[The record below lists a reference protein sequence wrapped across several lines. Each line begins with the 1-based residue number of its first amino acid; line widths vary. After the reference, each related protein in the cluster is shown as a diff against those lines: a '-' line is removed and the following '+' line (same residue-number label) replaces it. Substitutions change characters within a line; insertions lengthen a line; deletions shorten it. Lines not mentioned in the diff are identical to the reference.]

1 MRNLELI
8 LNNLCLH
15 GKDSDYKFE
24 RLYRILFNEGI
35 FHVAYQRIYA
45 KPGNMTLGTD
55 DKTIDQMST
64 QRIERLIESLR
75 NESYKPNPARR
86 VYIPKKN
93 GRKRPLGI
101 PSFEDKLVQ
110 ESVRLI
116 LEAIYEGH
124 FEDTSHGFRPRRSCA
139 SALLSLQKTF
149 TGTKWFIEG
158 DIKGF
163 FDNIDHNV
171 LINILAKRIS
181 DERFL
186 RLIRKFLN
194 AGYVEEWT
202 FHNTYSG
209 TPQGGIISPIL
220 ANIYLDEFDKYV
232 KKYTENFNRG
242 KRRRENKEYR
252 HYVYRAGL
260 LRKKIAEVECDAERQ
275 KLMAEYQDVYVKMRN
290 TPCTEDID
298 ESYRR
303 INYVRYADDFLIG
316 VIGTKAESEQIKAD
330 ITQFMSERLKLE
342 LSAEKTLIT
351 NAHDKAKFLGFEIYV
366 RKYANSKRNSNG
378 IKKRCNQALITLALP
393 KEAWQKKLAEYGAVQ
408 IYNIN
413 GKDVKKPSARG
424 RLVKKNPE
432 VILAQ
437 YNSEIRGLYNYY
449 CIANNVA
456 LSAGKFAYFMEYSLY
471 KTLALKYRSSVGK
484 IKDKYHKGKDF
495 VITYKNKKGQDK
507 KVILFHD
514 RFKRKTENLF
524 FDSKHDE
531 LPTILHDVPSTTL
544 IERLQERRC
553 ELCGE
558 EGVDVVMHHVRKLS
572 LLKGGKPWEDLM
584 LKRRRKTLVVCTKC
598 NALIHKAKQA

>member
-1 MRNLELI
+1 MRNLKSI

-15 GKDSDYKFE
+15 SKYSDYKFE

-45 KPGNMTLGTD
+45 KPGNMTPGTD
-55 DKTIDQMST
+55 GQTIDQMSI
-64 QRIERLIESLR
+64 QRIERLIDSLR
-75 NESYKPNPARR
+75 NESYQPNPARR

-93 GRKRPLGI
+93 GKKRPLGI

-171 LINILAKRIS
+171 LISILAKRIN

-202 FHNTYSG
+202 FHKTYSG

-220 ANIYLDEFDKYV
+220 ANIYLDEFDKYM
-232 KKYTENFNRG
+232 KEYAQNFNKG
-242 KRRRENKEYR
+242 KRRRENREYRYHVRRAYYLRKQIDTTKDESERRRYIKEY
-252 HYVYRAGL
+252 H
-260 LRKKIAEVECDAERQ
+260 ETST
-275 KLMAEYQDVYVKMRN
+275 LMRDI
-290 TPCTEDID
+290 PCTMNMD
-298 ESYRR
+298 ENYRR

-316 VIGTKAESEQIKAD
+316 VIGSRAESEQIKAD
-330 ITQFMSERLKLE
+330 ITQYMSEKLKLE

-366 RKYANSKRNSNG
+366 RRYENSKRNSNG
-378 IKKRCNQALITLALP
+378 IKKRCNQTLITLALP
-393 KEAWQKKLAEYGAVQ
+393 KEAWQKKLTDYEAVK

-424 RLVKKNPE
+424 SLVKKNPE

-437 YNSEIRGLYNYY
+437 FNSEIRGLYNYY

-484 IKDKYHKGKDF
+484 IRDKYHTGKVF
-495 VITYKNKKGQDK
+495 VINYKNKKGQDK
-507 KVILFHD
+507 NVILYHD
-514 RFKRKTENLF
+514 GFKRKTEHLF
-524 FDSKHDE
+524 FDSNHDE
-531 LPTILHDVPSTTL
+531 LPSMLHDVPSTTL

-553 ELCGE
+553 ELCGN

-572 LLKGGKPWEDLM
+572 LLKGGNPWEDIM
-584 LKRRRKTLVVCTKC
+584 LKCRSKTLVVCDRC
-598 NALIHKAKQA
+598 NALIQNGK

>member
-15 GKDSDYKFE
+15 SKDSDYKFE

-45 KPGNMTLGTD
+45 KHGNMTPGTD
-55 DKTIDQMST
+55 GQTIDQMSV
-64 QRIERLIESLR
+64 QRIERLIDSLR
-75 NESYKPNPARR
+75 NESYQPKPARR

-93 GRKRPLGI
+93 GKKRPLGI

-110 ESVRLI
+110 ESVRII

-139 SALLSLQKTF
+139 SALISLQKTF

-171 LINILAKRIS
+171 LISILAKRIN
-181 DERFL
+181 DERFQ

-202 FHNTYSG
+202 FHKTYSG

-220 ANIYLDEFDKYV
+220 ANIYLDEFDKYM
-232 KKYTENFNRG
+232 KEYAQNFYKG
-242 KRRRENKEYR
+242 KRRRENREYR

-260 LRKKIAEVECDAERQ
+260 LRKKIAESKSDAEKQR
-275 KLMAEYQDVYVKMRN
+275 LMAEYQEVYDLMRN
-290 TPCTEDID
+290 TSCTEDID
-298 ESYRR
+298 ENYRR

-316 VIGTKAESEQIKAD
+316 VIGSKAESEQIKAD
-330 ITQFMSERLKLE
+330 ITQFMSEKLKLE
-342 LSAEKTLIT
+342 LSAEKTLVT

-366 RKYANSKRNSNG
+366 RRCENSKRNSNG
-378 IKKRCNQALITLALP
+378 IKKRCCQALITLALP
-393 KEAWQKKLAEYGAVQ
+393 KEAWQKKLAEYEAVK

-424 RLVKKNPE
+424 SLAKKNPE

-484 IKDKYHKGKDF
+484 IRDKYHKGKDF
-495 VITYKNKKGQDK
+495 VITYKNKKGQGK
-507 KVILFHD
+507 KVILYHD
-514 RFKRKTENLF
+514 GFKRKTENLF
-524 FDSKHDE
+524 FDFKHDE
-531 LPTILHDVPSTTL
+531 LPIMLHDVPSTTL

-558 EGVDVVMHHVRKLS
+558 EGGDVVMHHVRKLS
-572 LLKGGKPWEDLM
+572 LLKGGKPWEDIM
-584 LKRRRKTLVVCTKC
+584 LKRRRKTLVVCDKC
-598 NALIHKAKQA
+598 NSLIQKGK

>member
-15 GKDSDYKFE
+15 SNDSDYKFE

-45 KPGNMTLGTD
+45 KPGNMTPGTD
-55 DKTIDQMST
+55 GQTIDQMNI

-93 GRKRPLGI
+93 GKRRPLGI

-220 ANIYLDEFDKYV
+220 ANIYLDEFDKYM
-232 KKYTENFNRG
+232 KKYAENFNKG

-260 LRKKIAEVECDAERQ
+260 LRKKIAEAECDAERQ
-275 KLMAEYQDVYVKMRN
+275 TLMAEYPDVYVKMRN

-298 ESYRR
+298 ENYRR

-366 RKYANSKRNSNG
+366 RKYENSKRNSNG
-378 IKKRCNQALITLALP
+378 IKKRCNQTLITLALP
-393 KEAWQKKLAEYGAVQ
+393 KEAWQKKLAEYEAVQ

-495 VITYKNKKGQDK
+495 VIPYKTKKGQDK
-507 KVILFHD
+507 VIVLYHD
-514 RFKRKTENLF
+514 GFKRKTENLF
-524 FDSKHDE
+524 FDPKHEE
-531 LPTILHDVPSTTL
+531 LPEILHDIPSTSL
-544 IERLQERRC
+544 VDRLMEKRC
-553 ELCGE
+553 ELCGA
-558 EGVDVVMHHVRKLS
+558 EGVDVVMHHVRRLS
-572 LLKGGKPWEDLM
+572 LLKGGKPWENLM

-598 NALIHKAKQA
+598 NALIQKSK